1 MSEFTRKST
10 TIEAI
15 LKDYDNGNIS
25 DECLISSIRSYHT
38 NQQHRDELFNCLRRG
53 RGLTE
58 LLKIAYKYIENPI
71 TLVDSSYSILASYP
85 KVADERNLEIKNNRL
100 SIKNVFSNNMN
111 VNKITEKIYHS
122 IYPFTTKVEDF
133 PYDWAFESVRI
144 NQAVIGY
151 ICIRG
156 INREF
161 ASEDLEL
168 IDDLTKMISIEL
180 QKDSSFSNPQGIKF
194 DHFFKELFLKHF
206 DNEENIKNQ
215 LSLFGIKP
223 AGNYYLLACNF
234 IDAKYKFLSP
244 DYYCQQIMSI
254 LPNSIAG
261 TYNGVVIS
269 LIPTDVLHPYSIEAG
284 ERFTTFLK
292 TNNMIGT
299 ISFIFTDLMESPT
312 YFEQCQSM
320 LNMVDSSNKA
330 GDILKY
336 GDYCFR
342 HIASIIDNPEI
353 VTSTIHPALKFMEN
367 YDKKSGTEYLN
378 TLKVYIQKNRSAPA
392 AAEALHIHKSTFF
405 YRIEK
410 MKVLFGID
418 ITNPDDMFAY
428 EISLKL
434 MNISRY
440 YRNN

>member
-15 LKDYDNGNIS
+15 LKDYDDGNIS

-85 KVADERNLEIKNNRL
+85 KVTDERNLEIKNNRL

-180 QKDSSFSNPQGIKF
+180 QKDSSFSNPHGIKYN
-194 DHFFKELFLKHF
+194 HFFKELFLKHF
-206 DNEENIKNQ
+206 DNEDNIKNQ
-215 LSLFGIKP
+215 LKLFGIKP
-223 AGNYYLLACNF
+223 ENNYYIIACDF
-234 IDAKYKFLSP
+234 IDSKDKILSP
-244 DYYCQQIMSI
+244 EYYCQQLMSI
-254 LPNSIAG
+254 LPNSITG
-261 TYNGVVIS
+261 IFNGI
-269 LIPTDVLHPYSIEAG
+269 LITLVPTSEVKPYTEENR
-284 ERFTTFLK
+284 ERLVTFLEM
-292 TNNMIGT
+292 NNMIAT
-299 ISFIFTDLMESPT
+299 VSFVFTYLMEGHT

-320 LNMVDSSNKA
+320 LSMLDSAIKGGS
-330 GDILKY
+330 ILLY
-336 GDYCFR
+336 GDYCLR
-342 HIASIIDNPEI
+342 HITTLIDDPEI
-353 VTSTIHPALKFMEN
+353 LSSTIHPALKFMSKYDEEN
-367 YDKKSGTEYLN
+367 STDYLE
-378 TLKVYIQKNRSAPA
+378 TLKTYIQKNRSAPA

-410 MKVLFGID
+410 MKSLFGID
-418 ITNPDDMFAY
+418 ISNADNMFAY

-434 MNISRY
+434 MELCPTN
-440 YRNN
+440 